1 MDATTEASRTNLVG
15 GFIKGLTVIEAF
27 DVDRPRQSIADISRT
42 TGYDRATCRRLLL
55 TLVHAGYAEHDG
67 KYFWLSPRTVRLGN
81 AYLHSATLPNI
92 IQPYLETLAEDIHES
107 CSASILDG
115 DEVLYI
121 ARASHQRVM
130 SINLR
135 IGSRLPLYCSSM
147 GRVLLAGFDDDEV
160 RRILERTPLL
170 RHTPSTIV
178 DIDELI
184 ELVRAVRRDGYAIV
198 DQELEAGLRS
208 IAVPALDKRGNA
220 IAALNIGTHAAR
232 VPAERLTN
240 DYLPQLN
247 ALQAELREIL

>member
-1 MDATTEASRTNLVG
+1 MDAEQEASRTNLVG

-92 IQPYLETLAEDIHES
+92 VQPYLEALAEDIHES

-147 GRVLLAGFDDDEV
+147 GRVLLASFDDAEV
-160 RRILERTPLL
+160 RRMLEQTPRLEY
-170 RHTPSTIV
+170 TATTV
-178 DIDELI
+178 TDIDALADLI
-184 ELVRAVRRDGYAIV
+184 RQVREDGYAIV
-198 DQELEAGLRS
+198 DQELEVGLRS
-208 IAVPALDKRGNA
+208 IAVPVIDKRGNTL
-220 IAALNIGTHAAR
+220 AALNIGTHAAR
-232 VPAERLTN
+232 VPAERLTK
-240 DYLPQLN
+240 DYLPRLN
-247 ALQAELREIL
+247 ALQVELREIV